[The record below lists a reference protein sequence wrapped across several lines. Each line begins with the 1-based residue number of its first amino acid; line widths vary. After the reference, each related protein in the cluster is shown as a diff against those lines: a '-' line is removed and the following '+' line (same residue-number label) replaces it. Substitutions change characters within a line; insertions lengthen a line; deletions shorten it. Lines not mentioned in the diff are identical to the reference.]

1 MSDAIDVISDVS
13 SAESDAES
21 DAIILDF
28 EEIIQQLEILQHL
41 HEDAITRLQRL
52 HTHQENEWDALL
64 DELHAK
70 SLQEIEQT
78 GQSSFGATLLDR
90 IEKLKCY
97 DTIYAKNTKEKKK
110 TKEDIKV

>member
-1 MSDAIDVISDVS
+1 MPHRLTKPSRRSSLMSDAIDVISDVS

-41 HEDAITRLQRL
+41 HEDAIARLQRL

-64 DELHAK
+64 DELHAE
-70 SLQEIEQT
+70 SLQEFF
-78 GQSSFGATLLDR
+78 SP
-90 IEKLKCY
+90 
-97 DTIYAKNTKEKKK
+97 
-110 TKEDIKV
+110 

>member
-1 MSDAIDVISDVS
+1 MSDAIDVIS
-13 SAESDAES
+13 AESDTES
-21 DAIILDF
+21 DVIILDF
-28 EEIIQQLEILQHL
+28 EEAIQQLETLQHL

-78 GQSSFGATLLDR
+78 GQSSFGVALLDR
-90 IEKLKCY
+90 IKKLKQF
-97 DTIYAKNTKEKKK
+97 DPMK
-110 TKEDIKV
+110 

>member
-1 MSDAIDVISDVS
+1 MSDVIDVISDVS

-21 DAIILDF
+21 DDVRNAIILDF

-78 GQSSFGATLLDR
+78 GQSSFGTALLDR
-90 IEKLKCY
+90 IEKLKKF
-97 DTIYAKNTKEKKK
+97 DPIQ
-110 TKEDIKV
+110 